1 VFNNKLQALK
11 FAMTADSYRT
21 PEQQAGLRLQ
31 EESIRNDMSL
41 LNQSKLND
49 LSLYNQYA
57 TAKLKNQLEAE
68 LTNLDV
74 SDPAQQRANLN
85 RVV

>member
-1 VFNNKLQALK
+1 
-11 FAMTADSYRT
+11 
-21 PEQQAGLRLQ
+21 
-31 EESIRNDMSL
+31 MSL

-57 TAKLKNQLEAE
+57 TPKLKNQLEAE
-68 LTNLDV
+68 LSNLDV
-74 SDPAQQRANLN
+74 DDPAQQRANLN

>member
-1 VFNNKLQALK
+1 MK
-11 FAMTADSYRT
+11 ADSYRT
-21 PEQQAGLRLQ
+21 PEQQAQLQ
-31 EESIRNDMSL
+31 LQTQQIQNDMSL

-68 LTNLDV
+68 LSNLDV